1 LTRFLRRTCFHLAG
15 KRYGNVRLMLYVSI
29 FVELL
34 RSRPSLAV
42 WLAALA
48 QALLWT
54 LVPALFYAGPPGD
67 VPNVLAVG
75 HEFQLGTYLGPPL
88 AFWLAELAFDLAGR
102 NLLGVYVLS
111 QACVVVTYWA
121 VFALASS
128 IVGAQHAALAVL
140 LMVGVAAFT
149 VPTPDFG
156 PVILTMPLWGIIL
169 LHYWRAVGESRRAY
183 WLPLAIE
190 IGLLLLTTYVGLILV
205 GLLALFTVLNKRARA
220 TLNSYDPVV
229 AAVVAGVVMGPH
241 LIWLADSG
249 EHIMPMLARLRTSE
263 AVVGNLLA
271 WLRQIALVFAAH
283 AGLVV
288 LIALVAGWPW
298 PRRDPAP
305 VIVRR
310 PVDAFAHQ
318 FVYFFG
324 VVPAFAG
331 TLLAVLIGWSGPVG
345 GIAPLVILSGL
356 LVVVAAGDGIKF
368 SRQHIVIAAWFGL
381 LIIPPIMAG
390 FALVILPWLN
400 IDLRVTQP
408 AQAMA
413 RFFSES
419 FERRTGA
426 PLQIVTGEP
435 RTAALVALGAPSR
448 PSLYLSATPERSPW
462 VTPDTIRAKGAI
474 VVWPT
479 TDTAGTPPAAIK
491 ESFPDL
497 VPEVPRAFERSV
509 QGRLPLIRIGWGLIR
524 PQGQPV
530 PPAAA
535 SGVKP

>member
-1 LTRFLRRTCFHLAG
+1 
-15 KRYGNVRLMLYVSI
+15 MLYVSI

-48 QALLWT
+48 QALLWAVIPT
-54 LVPALFYAGPPGD
+54 MFYAGPPGD

-88 AFWLAELAFDLAGR
+88 AFWLAELAFDLFGR
-102 NLLGVYVLS
+102 SMVGVYLLS

-121 VFALASS
+121 VFALGSS
-128 IVGAQHAALAVL
+128 IIGAQHAALAVL

-156 PVILTMPLWGIIL
+156 PIILTMPLWAIIL
-169 LHYWRAVGESRRAY
+169 LHYWRAVGEGKRAF

-205 GLLALFTVLNKRARA
+205 GLLVVFTLANKRARA
-220 TLNSYDPVV
+220 ALNSYDPVIA
-229 AAVVAGVVMGPH
+229 AAVAGIVMGPH

-249 EHIMPMLARLRTSE
+249 EGIMPVLVRLRTPD
-263 AVVGNLLA
+263 AVVGNFVA
-271 WLRQIALVFAAH
+271 WLRQIGLIFAAH

-298 PRRDPAP
+298 PRNDPAP

-310 PVDAFAHQ
+310 PVDLFARQ
-318 FVYFFG
+318 FIYFFAI
-324 VVPAFAG
+324 VPAFAG
-331 TLLAVLIGWSGPVG
+331 TLVAVLIGWSGPVG

-356 LVVVAAGDGIKF
+356 AVVLASGDGIRF
-368 SRQHIVIAAWFGL
+368 SRQHVVIAAWFGL

-390 FALVILPWLN
+390 TALVVLPWLN
-400 IDLRVTQP
+400 IDLRVAQP
-408 AQAMA
+408 AEAMA
-413 RFFSES
+413 HFFSES
-419 FERRTGA
+419 FERRVGT
-426 PLQIVTGEP
+426 PLAIVAGDP

-448 PSLYLSATPERSPW
+448 PSLYLDATPARSPW
-462 VTPDTIRAKGAI
+462 VTPDAVRAKGAI

-479 TDTAGTPPAAIK
+479 TDTAGTPPADIR
-491 ESFPDL
+491 EHFPDL
-497 VPEVPRAFERSV
+497 VPEVPRAFARAV
-509 QGRLPLIRIGWGLIR
+509 QGRLPLIRIGWGVIR
-524 PQGQPV
+524 PQSEPPAP

-535 SGVKP
+535 SEPKP